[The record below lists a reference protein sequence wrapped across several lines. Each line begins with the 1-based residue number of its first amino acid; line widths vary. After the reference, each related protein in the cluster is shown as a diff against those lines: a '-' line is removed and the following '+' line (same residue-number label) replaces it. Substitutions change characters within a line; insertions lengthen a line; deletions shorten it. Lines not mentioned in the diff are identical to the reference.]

1 MSQDQQGPDA
11 AGGEQPVVPG
21 AAPGQPVSDAA
32 RPTDGIAIAALV
44 TGILG
49 LGVVPLILGIMG
61 LKRTKANGTAGRG
74 FSIAG
79 IVLGAVAIVAS
90 IVAGI
95 LLIVLAVNAADVVS
109 SVSSAAASQTAVPEP
124 DKQSSGEDGSVTDG
138 STLLRDAVPLEVAGF
153 TTAGLATDGAIVAA
167 GAREAYTATYT
178 DGTSTVG
185 VALSHWASA
194 EQAQAWAAS
203 QDARFTAAQV
213 VDTGELNDGD
223 VKYRYYEVDG
233 VVTVVATDATVAMTM
248 TGPSAVVDALYK
260 AFPI

>member
-1 MSQDQQGPDA
+1 MNQDQQGRDA

-21 AAPGQPVSDAA
+21 AAPGQPTPHGPPVPPPYGQPVPVQPLSGQPVSDAA

-49 LGVVPLILGIMG
+49 LGVVPL
-61 LKRTKANGTAGRG
+61 
-74 FSIAG
+74 
-79 IVLGAVAIVAS
+79 
-90 IVAGI
+90 
-95 LLIVLAVNAADVVS
+95 
-109 SVSSAAASQTAVPEP
+109 
-124 DKQSSGEDGSVTDG
+124 
-138 STLLRDAVPLEVAGF
+138 EVAGF
-153 TTAGLATDGAIVAA
+153 TTAGLATDDAIVAA